1 MASPPP
7 SAPLTVTEINRRSR
21 QLLEN
26 QFGLVWVVGEI
37 SRATL
42 ASSGHWYFV
51 LKDEG
56 AAIDCAMFRGRAQH
70 LDFRPENGLKVEVRA
85 RVTLYEPRGAYQ
97 LAVEQ
102 MRHAGL
108 GALFEA
114 FEKLKARLGA
124 EGLFDASRKKP
135 LPAFARAIGVVTSPA
150 AAALRDILT
159 TLARRAPMVPVILY
173 PTPVQGEGAAAQV
186 ARAIALA
193 NARRECDVL
202 IVARGGG
209 SLEDLWAFNEEPL
222 ARAIA
227 ASAIPVVSGVGHETD
242 FTIADFVAD
251 LRAATPTAAAV
262 AASPDREALLAQ
274 LARAR
279 ARLARGGARA
289 LGEAGQRLDL
299 ASRRLLTPAER
310 IERARGE
317 LATMSR
323 RLALQARQALDLRA
337 AALRGIAPRLR
348 AASPALPGLG
358 RDLGR
363 LARRLAAGAARIQ
376 RDRQGALASLAASL
390 GHLDPT
396 QVLRR
401 GYAIVRA
408 PGGEVVR
415 SAATLKRGDALE
427 VSFAEGGAR
436 VSVEEARA
444 DSSPERPG
452 V

>member
-1 MASPPP
+1 MASLPP
-7 SAPLTVTEINRRSR
+7 SAPLTVSEINRRSR

-42 ASSGHWYFV
+42 ATSGHWYFV

-56 AAIDCAMFRGRAQH
+56 AAIDCAMFKGRAQY

-85 RVTLYEPRGAYQ
+85 RVTIYEPRGAYQ

-124 EGLFDASRKKP
+124 EGLFEASRKKA
-135 LPAFARAIGVVTSPA
+135 LPAYPRAIGVVTSPA

-186 ARAIALA
+186 AAAIAAA

-209 SLEDLWAFNEEPL
+209 SLEDLWAFNEEPV

-262 AASPDREALLAQ
+262 AASPDRDALLAQ

-279 ARLARGGARA
+279 ARLARGAARA
-289 LGEAGQRLDL
+289 LDDAGQRLDL
-299 ASRRLLTPAER
+299 AARRLLTPAER
-310 IERARGE
+310 IERARAE

-323 RLALQARQALDLRA
+323 RLARQARQALDLRA

-348 AASPALPGLG
+348 GALPALPGLA

-363 LARRLAAGAARIQ
+363 LARRLGAGAARAQ
-376 RDRQGALASLAASL
+376 RDRESALSALSASL

-396 QVLRR
+396 QVLAR

-408 PGGEVVR
+408 PGGDVVR
-415 SAATLKRGDALE
+415 SGATLKRGDALE
-427 VSFAEGGAR
+427 VTFAEGGAR
-436 VSVEEARA
+436 VSVEEPRA
-444 DSSPERPG
+444 DSSPKRPG

>member
-1 MASPPP
+1 MASLPG

-21 QLLEN
+21 QLLEG

-56 AAIDCAMFRGRAQH
+56 AAIDCAMFKGRAQH

-85 RVTLYEPRGAYQ
+85 RVTIYEPRGAYQ

-114 FEKLKARLGA
+114 FEKLKARLAA
-124 EGLFDASRKKP
+124 EGLFESARKKP

-173 PTPVQGEGAAAQV
+173 PTPVQGDGAGAQV
-186 ARAIALA
+186 ARAIETA

-209 SLEDLWAFNEEPL
+209 SLEDLWAFTEEVV

-242 FTIADFVAD
+242 FTMADFVAD
-251 LRAATPTAAAV
+251 LRAATPTAAAA
-262 AASPDREALLAQ
+262 AASPDRDVLLGQ

-279 ARLARGGARA
+279 ARLARGAARA
-289 LGEAGQRLDL
+289 LDEAGQRLDL
-299 ASRRLLTPAER
+299 AARRLLTPTER
-310 IERARGE
+310 IERSRAD
-317 LATMSR
+317 LAAVAR
-323 RLALQARQALDLRA
+323 RLTLQARQDLELRA

-348 AASPALPGLG
+348 AAAPALADLL

-363 LARRLAAGAARIQ
+363 LGRGLAAGAARSQ
-376 RDRQGALASLAASL
+376 RERRARLAAAAASL
-390 GHLDPT
+390 GHLDPS
-396 QVLRR
+396 QVLAR

-408 PGGEVVR
+408 PDGAVVR
-415 SAATLKRGDALE
+415 SGATLARGDALD
-427 VSFAEGGAR
+427 VTFAEGGAKVTVDEPR
-436 VSVEEARA
+436 S
-444 DSSPERPG
+444 DSSPDRPG